1 MKNINKYT
9 VTLVHEGTHEY
20 FGTAL
25 NNSEKVANIAR
36 EILNNQPKEQF
47 WIFLLDTKNKI
58 IGMTMISQGTLNS
71 SLVHPREVYQPAILA
86 NASAIIA
93 VHNHPSGDTTPSR
106 EDLGVT
112 SRLIKA
118 GDILGIK
125 LLDHV
130 IIGDGYVS
138 LRERHGETGWHS
150 LVKESKE

>member
-1 MKNINKYT
+1 MKNIKKYT
-9 VTLVHEGTHEY
+9 VTLVHEGSHEY

-25 NNSEKVANIAR
+25 NSSEKVANIAN
-36 EILNNQPKEQF
+36 EILKNQPKEQF
-47 WIFLLDTKNKI
+47 WIFLLDTKNRI
-58 IGMTMISQGTLNS
+58 IGMTMISQGILNS

-86 NASAIIA
+86 NASTIIA

-118 GDILGIK
+118 GEIIGIR

-138 LRERHGETGWHS
+138 LRERHGDLGW
-150 LVKESKE
+150 

>member
-9 VTLVHEGTHEY
+9 VTLVHEGNHEY

-25 NNSEKVANIAR
+25 NNSEKVANIAK
-36 EILNNQPKEQF
+36 EILTNQPKEQF

-71 SLVHPREVYQPAILA
+71 SLVHPREVYQPAILS

-112 SRLIKA
+112 SRLVKA

-138 LRERHGETGWHS
+138 LRERHGDLGW
-150 LVKESKE
+150 

>member
-9 VTLVHEGTHEY
+9 VTLVHEGSHEY

-25 NNSEKVANIAR
+25 NSSEKVANIAR
-36 EILNNQPKEQF
+36 EILANQPKEQF
-47 WIFLLDTKNKI
+47 WIFLLDTKNRI
-58 IGMTMISQGTLNS
+58 IGMTMISQGILNS

-86 NASAIIA
+86 NASTIIA
-93 VHNHPSGDTTPSR
+93 VHNHPSGDTQAST

-138 LRERHGETGWHS
+138 LRERYSDLGW
-150 LVKESKE
+150 